1 MRVKRILLDATCLG
15 RRKTGNETY
24 VRAFLG
30 AWAAHPPPDL
40 QMTAVVHEENPGALD
55 PAIRWIQ
62 IPNRGFL
69 HRQFVALPALLNR
82 EKPDLYQATY
92 WTRFWKPYAQTLL
105 LIHDLS
111 FVSFPQGFRPGE
123 AWFYRTVIRACARA
137 ARHLLTVSDFS
148 ARELKER
155 WDIPPEKITA
165 IPEAVEPRFHPPGPD
180 WNPPRERY
188 VLYVGNLHP
197 RKNVAR
203 LIEACHQARQAG
215 ATDWKLRI
223 VGQRAWM
230 TGDVAA
236 AVRRFQAEPWL
247 EFTGYISPE
256 DLVKQYQGALVTC
269 YPSLYEG
276 FGFPVLEAMAC
287 GSPVITSCAT
297 SLPEVAGAAALLVNP
312 EDSREI
318 SRALAKVIRDTRL
331 RRDLRRRG
339 FAQAARFS
347 WERNRQETE
356 SLYRRLLGANR

>member
-1 MRVKRILLDATCLG
+1 MKKILLDATCLG

-30 AWAAHPPPDL
+30 AWAARPPPDF
-40 QMTAVVHEENPGALD
+40 QMTAAIHGEYSGPLD
-55 PAIRWIQ
+55 PSIRWIR
-62 IPNRGFL
+62 IPNHGFL
-69 HRQFVALPALLNR
+69 HRQFVALPALLSR

-123 AWFYRTVIRACARA
+123 AWMYRTLVRASADA
-137 ARHLLTVSDFS
+137 ALHLLTVSGFS
-148 ARELKER
+148 AREIREK
-155 WDIPPEKITA
+155 WNVTPEKITA
-165 IPEAVEPRFHPPGPD
+165 IPEAVEAHFCPPGGGWP
-180 WNPPRERY
+180 PPRERY

-203 LIEACHQARQAG
+203 LIEACHIARRQWG
-215 ATDWKLRI
+215 GDWKLRI

-236 AVRRFQAEPWL
+236 AVRRWQAESWL
-247 EFTGYISPE
+247 EFTGYVRTQE
-256 DLVKQYQGALVTC
+256 LVSQYQSALVTC

-287 GSPVITSCAT
+287 GSPVITSRGS
-297 SLPEVAGAAALLVNP
+297 SLSEVAGEAALLVNP
-312 EDSREI
+312 LDPTEI
-318 SRALAKVIRDTRL
+318 AGALGRVLADDGL
-331 RRDLRRRG
+331 RRDLRARG
-339 FAQAARFS
+339 LAQAGHFS
-347 WERNRQETE
+347 WARNRDETAD
-356 SLYRRLLGANR
+356 LYRRLLWRPR